1 MLKLLLKSM
10 KVKDQKTKMKLEY
23 VIAPPETY
31 CLERRY
37 DDQCLKR
44 KIFNQFEKI

>member
-23 VIAPPETY
+23 VIAPPENLLFRKTA
-31 CLERRY
+31 RRSV
-37 DDQCLKR
+37 
-44 KIFNQFEKI
+44 FEKKNI